1 MRKHTQNFFVNDL
14 KPFATNRATLMKQFD
29 IVTTFSEDIGM
40 KYRDDKCAYL
50 QIERGK
56 IVQNEESI
64 FSTQLMIKQVK
75 EGDCYKYL
83 GVDENV
89 DQSAKTKAPC

>member
-1 MRKHTQNFFVNDL
+1 
-14 KPFATNRATLMKQFD
+14 
-29 IVTTFSEDIGM
+29 M
-40 KYRDDKCAYL
+40 KYREDKCAYL